1 MYSEIK
7 FAYLENSLL
16 CCGRRGVIWDPS
28 LSGSFHWDSRV
39 WASRS
44 CRLVSVN
51 VHALVGVSYF
61 SPWMCSQKN
70 ARTTE
75 SRAGKYIWES
85 PCVHTLGVHTYHS
98 ALVEVRG
105 RHQMS
110 FLTFCLMYATT
121 YGKLTGSWN
130 FRNSY
135 VSTFHLAGEPL
146 SSQICAGM
154 SSLYMGLVILSQLS
168 HHTCMAAICPTE
180 QSC

>member
-1 MYSEIK
+1 MV
-7 FAYLENSLL
+7 FDAVV
-16 CCGRRGVIWDPS
+16 RGKLYGNPS
-28 LSGSFHWDSRV
+28 LSGSFHWDSCA

-44 CRLVSVN
+44 CGLVAVY
-51 VHALVGVSYF
+51 ARILVGGSYF
-61 SPWMCSQKN
+61 PPCPCSLKN

-75 SRAGKYIWES
+75 SRAGKLTMRK
-85 PCVHTLGVHTYHS
+85 PCVYTLDVHTYHS

-121 YGKLTGSWN
+121 YGKLTGPWN
-130 FRNSY
+130 FRNSS
-135 VSTFHLAGEPL
+135 VSTFHLSAEPL

-154 SSLYMGLVILSQLS
+154 SSLCMVLGILSQLS
-168 HHTCMAAICPTE
+168 HHSYLAAVCPTE